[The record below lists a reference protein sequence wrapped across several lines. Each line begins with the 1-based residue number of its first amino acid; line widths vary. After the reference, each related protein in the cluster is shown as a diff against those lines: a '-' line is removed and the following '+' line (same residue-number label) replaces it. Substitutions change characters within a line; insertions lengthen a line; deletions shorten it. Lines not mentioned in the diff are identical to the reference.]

1 MTSIPR
7 VSVAVLLAVVGCA
20 DAPGPLESD
29 TAVHLE
35 DHLDSAEIES
45 ASLSTEALREVEW
58 RFEEPQTE
66 PQGEIG
72 TWKPLRVPVEGESRG
87 SSRLTA
93 TDGALRLSV
102 SEEGRSGILTLG
114 GLYAE
119 LDDWDFDD
127 WESIVL
133 QARTSDPVWG
143 MIVAFDLD
151 DGLLS
156 EAFASQLGG
165 LLEATP
171 VFSNGD
177 LQTYVFPVRRP
188 EPTSEQ
194 EPDQDRDEQPW
205 RHLGIAFGA
214 FRESSIDI
222 VSISIV
228 PSGGAFREPFGVK
241 SEAREDSVRK
251 TLFAHTPARLRYQV
265 MVPPAGR
272 LDFDLGV
279 VRSDVPVSFKVT
291 VESEGRDE
299 QTVLEETYAD
309 SLSWNKASVDLSELT
324 GRSVTLSLQA
334 DAEREGTVALWG
346 APTLS
351 GTPRSAKPNV
361 IFYVI
366 DGAGADFMSV
376 YGYNR
381 RTTPVMERLAQE
393 GAVFERAYSNSTWT
407 QPSTASFMTSL
418 HHSVLGGL
426 SRGVYSS
433 PVPPGATTMAEHLQ
447 AAGYLT
453 ASFTTNPN
461 AGRLIGVE
469 RGMDVL
475 VEHLGGLGEH
485 TAPSSTVL
493 QEEFWRFR
501 EQYPAQ
507 PYSVHFQTTDVHW
520 PYHPEPPF
528 AGLYVSHEQS
538 VELSEWEG
546 AMFGEGFSITS
557 IFAAYRHALE
567 REGIDRLSFYQRHRG
582 LYDETM
588 AQQDYR
594 LGQLVERLKASGE
607 WERTLLII
615 GADHGHPAGSFS
627 RFGRGMLDPEP
638 PDWEG
643 ALLGSFNT
651 RVPLIFVWPG
661 GIAGGQRFS
670 QPVSMIDVLPTVLE
684 LAGLPQPD
692 ILQGQSLAPLL
703 RGEEGWETRPVIF
716 DEFRVD
722 PESGEWIG
730 NLEMIDGRWGAS
742 LEIGP
747 APKDV
752 ENADPD
758 LGRRAIPAGGRW
770 GATHPYFPE
779 TPRLLLYDLSTDPYA
794 VHNVN
799 DRYPD
804 LVETYRERLQSQW
817 EAHRALAEQFQAAE
831 GVALTPEQLR
841 QLRALGYIQ

>member
-1 MTSIPR
+1 MVSMKRIAIVAGLLTSIR
-7 VSVAVLLAVVGCA
+7 CA
-20 DAPGPLESD
+20 DAPVPLQSD
-29 TAVHLE
+29 TAIHLE
-35 DHLDSAEIES
+35 DRLDSAEIES
-45 ASLSTEALREVEW
+45 ASLSTAALQEVTW
-58 RFEEPQTE
+58 SFEEPPT
-66 PQGEIG
+66 GA
-72 TWKPLRVPVEGESRG
+72 WKPLRVPVGGESR
-87 SSRLTA
+87 SPSRLVG
-93 TDGALRLSV
+93 TDGALRLSI
-102 SEEGRSGILTLG
+102 SEEGRHGLLTLG
-114 GLYAE
+114 GLYVDLE
-119 LDDWDFDD
+119 DWDFDD
-127 WESIVL
+127 WEAIVL
-133 QARTSDPVWG
+133 QARTSDPVSS
-143 MIVAFDLD
+143 MIVALDLEE
-151 DGLLS
+151 GLLS
-156 EAFASQLGG
+156 EPSASQLAGI
-165 LLEATP
+165 LEATP
-171 VFSNGD
+171 VFSNGE

-188 EPTSEQ
+188 EPMPEREAGSGGE
-194 EPDQDRDEQPW
+194 EERSW
-205 RHLGIAFGA
+205 RQLGIAFGA
-214 FRESSIDI
+214 LRESSINI

-228 PSGGAFREPFGVK
+228 PSGGTFREAFGVK
-241 SEAREDSVRK
+241 SEAREHSVRK
-251 TLFAHTPARLRYQV
+251 TLFAHTPARLSYRV
-265 MVPPAGR
+265 SIPPAGR

-279 VRSDVPVSFKVT
+279 VRSDVPVSFKIL
-291 VESEGRDE
+291 VEPEGQDE
-299 QTVLEETYAD
+299 RVVFEEDYTGA
-309 SLSWNKASVDLSELT
+309 LRWRKASVDLSEHA
-324 GRSVTLSLQA
+324 GSSVTLSLQA
-334 DAEREGTVALWG
+334 DAAREGTVALWG

-366 DGAGADFMSV
+366 DGGGADFMSV

-381 RTTPVMERLAQE
+381 RTTPFMERLAEE
-393 GAVFERAYSNSTWT
+393 GVVFERAYSNSTWT

-426 SRGVYSS
+426 SRGAYSS
-433 PVPPGATTMAEHLQ
+433 PVPESATTMAEHLQ

-475 VEHLGGLGEH
+475 VEHLSGLGEE

-493 QEEFWRFR
+493 HEEFWRFR

-507 PYSVHFQTTDVHW
+507 PYAVHFQTTDVHW

-528 AGLYVSHEQS
+528 AGLYVSHEERE
-538 VELSEWEG
+538 ELAAWEG
-546 AMFGEGFSITS
+546 AMFGQGFSITS
-557 IFAAYRHALE
+557 IVAAYRDALE
-567 REGIDRLSFYQRHRG
+567 REGIDRLRFYQRHRD

-594 LGQLVERLKASGE
+594 LQQLVERLKAAGE

-627 RFGRGMLDPEP
+627 RFGQGMLDPEP

-651 RVPLIFVWPG
+651 RIPLIIVWPE
-661 GIAGGQRFS
+661 GIAGGRRFS
-670 QPVSMIDVLPTVLE
+670 QPVSMIDVLPTVLD
-684 LAGLPQPD
+684 LAGLPPPE

-703 RGEEGWETRPVIF
+703 RGEEGWEARPVVF

-722 PESGEWIG
+722 AESGEWIG
-730 NLEMIDGRWGAS
+730 NIEMIDGRWGAS

-747 APKDV
+747 APKDA
-752 ENADPD
+752 ENADPK
-758 LGRRAIPAGGRW
+758 LGRHAIPAGGRW

-779 TPRLLLYDLSTDPYA
+779 IPRLLLYDLSVDPYA
-794 VHNVN
+794 VHHVN

-804 LVETYRERLQSQW
+804 LVEAYRERLLSLW
-817 EAHRALAEQFQAAE
+817 DAHRALAQKFQAA
-831 GVALTPEQLR
+831 GDAALTPEQLR